1 MPDEEEP
8 VLPPGV
14 ADVMPEF
21 PAFVVADEE
30 EVPDETPGP
39 AVTTLEEPEVVVLP
53 VELPELLPEELVLP
67 EAEIVVFTLPSMK
80 VPFSI
85 D

>member
-1 MPDEEEP
+1 MLEEEEP

-14 ADVMPEF
+14 ADVVPEF
-21 PAFVVADEE
+21 PVFVVDDEE
-30 EVPDETPGP
+30 APDETPGP

-67 EAEIVVFTLPSMK
+67 EAEIVVFTLFSMK
-80 VPFSI
+80 VPFSM